1 MSREKDLVK
10 NTFILSIGKFLPKLT
25 SFVTLPVLTACLTKA
40 EYGTYDLIA
49 TLVMLVIPVATMQI
63 QSAAFRFLI
72 DCRGDKKA
80 SSEVISNIFVVT
92 LPVTI
97 LCSFIIQFFFARFS
111 LAVRILI
118 IVYFLLDTLYLTIGQ
133 ITRGLGNNKAYS
145 VASITLSVVYMAGV
159 VLFVYFRNA
168 GLRGVMEALSVAQV
182 AGILYLT
189 VQCRLDSYLSFRY
202 VSAAKIKELLA
213 YSWPMVPNNL
223 SSWVLKLSDRLV
235 ITAVLGVEANAVYA
249 VANKIPNL
257 LSIAQS
263 IMVMAWQ
270 ENASLAAGDADAE
283 DYYTSM
289 LDRVFS
295 LMFGYTVLL
304 IAATPIL
311 FKILIK
317 GDYAEAYFQM
327 PVLILAMFFFM
338 MSSYF
343 GGIYIAHKRTV
354 NVGISTMVAAGV
366 NLLIDLLFVRLIGIW
381 AGSISTLA
389 AYTLLYFYRMV
400 NCQSF
405 QPIRINMKKQMG
417 LILIMVV
424 LLISCFMQNF
434 VLNIVNI
441 IAAVACFTIFNRE
454 IVVRSF
460 ELVMKKIRRK

>member
-80 SSEVISNIFVVT
+80 SAEVISNIFVVT
-92 LPVTI
+92 LPITI

-159 VLFVYFRNA
+159 IVFVYFRNA

-354 NVGISTMVAAGV
+354 NVGISTMVAAAV

-434 VLNIVNI
+434 ILNIVNI
-441 IAAVACFTIFNRE
+441 VAAVVCFTIFNRE
-454 IVVRSF
+454 IVVQTF
-460 ELVMKKIRRK
+460 KLVLKKLHRK